1 VSISDDRLAELIE
14 QASQG
19 DPIRVGY
26 MEDMETALREL
37 QQLRQRVQPHNFAT
51 VNWPCT
57 KCGQQI
63 WLDHE
68 CQSAS

>member
-1 VSISDDRLAELIE
+1 MSISDERLAELIE

-37 QQLRQRVQPHNFAT
+37 RQLRKAVRAHNAFYS
-51 VNWPCT
+51 WY
-57 KCGQQI
+57 QI
-63 WLDHE
+63 E
-68 CQSAS
+68 CPPAS